1 MFGVRIFLEFQSIIY
16 TKYENIV
23 FWGEIEILGGK
34 IQIWV
39 KKIDFG
45 GFKIR
50 TKLDFWRSRKIGSKF
65 FGVRKSK
72 VFVRNPKFFLVDSGS
87 KKEEITCTT

>member
-1 MFGVRIFLEFQSIIY
+1 MRS
-16 TKYENIV
+16 IV

-39 KKIDFG
+39 GKIDFG
-45 GFKIR
+45 GFEIR

-72 VFVRNPKFFLVDSGS
+72 VFVRNPNFFLVNKALDVASNS
-87 KKEEITCTT
+87 STVF

>member
-1 MFGVRIFLEFQSIIY
+1 MKIYRFFG
-16 TKYENIV
+16 
-23 FWGEIEILGGK
+23 GEIEILGGK

-39 KKIDFG
+39 GKIDFG
-45 GFKIR
+45 GFEIR

-72 VFVRNPKFFLVDSGS
+72 VFVRNPKIFLVNSGS
-87 KKEEITCTT
+87 KEHFKLVFGSGNSDLAKIRPLKI